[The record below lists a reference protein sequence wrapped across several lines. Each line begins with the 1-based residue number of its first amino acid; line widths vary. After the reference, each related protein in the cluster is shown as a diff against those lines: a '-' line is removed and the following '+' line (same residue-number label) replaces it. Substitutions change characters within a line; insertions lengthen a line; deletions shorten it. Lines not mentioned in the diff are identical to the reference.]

1 MNTISGLQQFNT
13 RSLAAVALIVI
24 AFTGGNLWIH
34 RGGPPVGYLRFQD
47 FNLQFD
53 YPDDMYLHIEG
64 FGTPEPSEEVGSLTV
79 EREGVIIDQAG
90 IIWIS
95 QDIASSPSEALDLI
109 FTQAS
114 GSETVIERV
123 GQITSTK
130 KGHEAVI
137 EFFYI
142 AEQGLTVPGVIGAWS
157 CDENNRVV
165 ALYYMLLPDAESA
178 GSQAE
183 DLQPAWELHLDH
195 LKCH

>member
-1 MNTISGLQQFNT
+1 MSTISGLQQFNT
-13 RSLAAVALIVI
+13 RSLAAVALIVV

-64 FGTPEPSEEVGSLTV
+64 LGTPEPSEEVGSLTV

-114 GSETVIERV
+114 GSETVIERG

-130 KGHEAVI
+130 KGHETVI